1 MFRPLR
7 AEDPREV
14 AGYRL
19 LARLGEGGMGSVYL
33 TRTRGNQPAALKV
46 IRREF
51 GQDADFR
58 SRFEQEVRAAR
69 RVQGYHIVPVLDHDT
84 GGELPWL
91 ATAFIPGLPLDE
103 ALGGFGTLP
112 LPAVFQ
118 LVGAAAGALAAVHA
132 AGVVHRDLKPGNIL
146 LGPQGPY
153 VIDFGI
159 ARAADAT
166 QLTRSGGFIGTPQYM
181 SPEHAA
187 GEQVTPAA
195 DLFSLG
201 LIAAVA
207 ATGRHPYGDGAAI
220 TVAARIA
227 NTAQQPPDLGGYPD
241 ALRPLLTR
249 CLAADPAERPAPAE
263 LAELCERASGRGPR
277 DFDGWLPDALA
288 AEIARRERA
297 AQEIPEPAAGPV
309 PPPPDHAPT
318 QGAAGYTPTQ
328 GTGPHAAPTQA
339 ATGPVPPPHSGP
351 HAMPTVGPVTPV
363 PGPGRRRSPALMA
376 AVAVVA
382 LIAVV
387 AVTWSLARGG
397 GSDIRADT
405 RHTPSAPPH
414 RHGGESGPPSAAP
427 DQNAGYQVVFKD
439 RPFALRAPSQA
450 GFNNI
455 DLDVPKAVPGAQI
468 DMSPYEIT
476 YNGVSG
482 IGLEFHTPMGR
493 ATARTAQACLDGS
506 RSDVLPDKVRRE
518 ELDKGQTIHVGTLLC
533 TQTTDG
539 NLAML
544 EITGMSPNHESEMPD
559 YATRL
564 TLWKKN

>member
-1 MFRPLR
+1 M
-7 AEDPREV
+7 

-51 GQDADFR
+51 GQDPDFR

-103 ALGGFGTLP
+103 ALRDGPLP

-118 LVGAAAGALAAVHA
+118 LIGAAAGALGSVHA
-132 AGVVHRDLKPGNIL
+132 AGVVHRDLKPSNVL

-181 SPEHAA
+181 SPEHANGA
-187 GEQVTPAA
+187 QVTPAA
-195 DLFSLG
+195 DVFSLG

-227 NTAQQPPDLGGYPD
+227 NTAQVAPDLDGYPD
-241 ALRPLLTR
+241 ALRPLLNR
-249 CLAADPAERPAPAE
+249 CLSADAQLRPTPAE
-263 LAELCERASGRGPR
+263 LAELCRAASGRGPR
-277 DFDGWLPDALA
+277 DFDGWLPDAVA

-297 AQEIPEPAAGPV
+297 AKELPGPPPAAA
-309 PPPPDHAPT
+309 PPPPGYAPT
-318 QGAAGYTPTQ
+318 QGPAGPTPTR
-328 GTGPHAAPTQA
+328 GTGPHAAPTQD
-339 ATGPVPPPHSGP
+339 ATGPVPPTPGGP
-351 HAMPTVGPVTPV
+351 HAMPTVGPGAPAA
-363 PGPGRRRSPALMA
+363 GKRRSPVLRA
-376 AVAVVA
+376 AVGAVA

-387 AVTWSLARGG
+387 GVTWTVARA
-397 GSDIRADT
+397 GSSGADT
-405 RHTPSAPPH
+405 PDHRSTASPSTT
-414 RHGGESGPPSAAP
+414 PPSDRHKKGGDTSSPPAEQTPAA

-439 RPFALRAPSQA
+439 RPFALRAPA
-450 GFNNI
+450 AADFNYI

-468 DMSPYEIT
+468 DEAPYEIT

-482 IGLEFHTPMGR
+482 IGLEFRTPMGR
-493 ATARTAQACLDGS
+493 STGRTAQACLDGS
-506 RSDVLPDKVRRE
+506 HTDVLPKQVRRE
-518 ELDKGQTIHVGTLLC
+518 ELDKAQTIHVGTLLC
-533 TQTTDG
+533 TETTDR
-539 NLAML
+539 NLAMV
-544 EITGMSPNHESEMPD
+544 EITGMSPNHESNMPD
-559 YATRL
+559 FATKV
-564 TLWKKN
+564 TLWKKD

>member
-1 MFRPLR
+1 M
-7 AEDPREV
+7 

-51 GQDADFR
+51 GQDPDFR

-69 RVQGYHIVPVLDHDT
+69 RVQGYHIVSVLDHDT
-84 GGELPWL
+84 SGELPWL

-103 ALGGFGTLP
+103 ALRYGPLP

-118 LVGAAAGALAAVHA
+118 LIGAAATALGSVHA
-132 AGVVHRDLKPGNIL
+132 AGVVHRDLKPSNVL
-146 LGPQGPY
+146 LGSQGPY

-181 SPEHAA
+181 SPEHAG

-227 NTAQQPPDLGGYPD
+227 NTAQVAPDLTGYPD

-249 CLAADPAERPAPAE
+249 CLAADPQQRPAPAE
-263 LAELCERASGRGPR
+263 LAELCRAASGRGPR
-277 DFDGWLPDALA
+277 DFDDWLPTPVA

-297 AQEIPEPAAGPV
+297 AEELPDPQPATT
-309 PPPPDHAPT
+309 PPPP
-318 QGAAGYTPTQ
+318 GYTPTQ
-328 GTGPHAAPTQA
+328 GPAGHAPTWGTGPHAAPTQG
-339 ATGPVPPPHSGP
+339 ATGPVPTPGHL
-351 HAMPTVGPVTPV
+351 HAMPTT
-363 PGPGRRRSPALMA
+363 GPGAPAAGPRRNPALRA
-376 AVAVVA
+376 ALGVVA
-382 LIAVV
+382 LIAVAGITWTV
-387 AVTWSLARGG
+387 ARSD
-397 GSDIRADT
+397 GSGDQAT
-405 RHTPSAPPH
+405 GRHDSPTPAHGKDGSSGPPPTPSASPT
-414 RHGGESGPPSAAP
+414 P
-427 DQNAGYQVVFKD
+427 DGNAGYQVAFKD
-439 RPFALRAPSQA
+439 RPFALRAPSEA
-450 GFNNI
+450 GFNYI
-455 DLDVPKAVPGAQI
+455 DLDVPKSVPGTQI
-468 DMSPYEIT
+468 DESPYEIT

-493 ATARTAQACLDGS
+493 STGRTAQACLDGS
-506 RSDVLPDKVRRE
+506 HSDVLPDKVRRE

-533 TQTTDG
+533 TETTDG
-539 NLAML
+539 NLAMI
-544 EITGMSPNHESEMPD
+544 EITGMSPNHQSNMPD
-559 YATRL
+559 FATKV
-564 TLWKKN
+564 TLWKKG

>member
-1 MFRPLR
+1 M
-7 AEDPREV
+7 

-51 GQDADFR
+51 GQDPDFR

-103 ALGGFGTLP
+103 ALRDGPLP

-118 LVGAAAGALAAVHA
+118 LIGAAADALGSVHA
-132 AGVVHRDLKPGNIL
+132 AGVVHRDLKPSNVL

-181 SPEHAA
+181 SPEHASGA
-187 GEQVTPAA
+187 QVTPAA
-195 DLFSLG
+195 DVFSLG

-227 NTAQQPPDLGGYPD
+227 NTAQVAPDLDDYPE

-249 CLAADPAERPAPAE
+249 CLSADARLRPTPAE
-263 LAELCERASGRGPR
+263 LAELCRAASGRGPR
-277 DFDGWLPDALA
+277 DFDGWLPDAVA

-297 AQEIPEPAAGPV
+297 AKELPEPPPAAT
-309 PPPPDHAPT
+309 PPPPGYAPT
-318 QGAAGYTPTQ
+318 QGPAGYTPTR
-328 GTGPHAAPTQA
+328 GTGPHAAPTQG
-339 ATGPVPPPHSGP
+339 ATGPVPPPPGGP
-351 HAMPTVGPVTPV
+351 HATPTVGPGAPAA
-363 PGPGRRRSPALMA
+363 GKRRSPVLRAAVGAVAL
-376 AVAVVA
+376 VAVVG
-382 LIAVV
+382 
-387 AVTWSLARGG
+387 VTWTVARA
-397 GSDIRADT
+397 GSPGDDVNS
-405 RHTPSAPPH
+405 RHSSSSGPVTPTPAHQNTTPPAQTPS
-414 RHGGESGPPSAAP
+414 P

-439 RPFALRAPSQA
+439 RPFALRAPA
-450 GFNNI
+450 AADFNSI
-455 DLDVPKAVPGAQI
+455 DLDVPKAMPGVQG
-468 DMSPYEIT
+468 DDSPFEIS
-476 YNGVSG
+476 YVSVAG
-482 IGLEFHTPMGR
+482 EGLTFRTPMGR
-493 ATARTAQACLDGS
+493 STGRTAQACLDGS
-506 RSDVLPDKVRRE
+506 HTDVLPKTMKRE
-518 ELDKGQTIHVGTLLC
+518 ELDKGRTIHVGTLLC
-533 TQTTDG
+533 TETTDG
-539 NLAML
+539 NLAMV
-544 EITGMSPNHESEMPD
+544 EITGMTPNTASEMPD
-559 YATRL
+559 FATKV
-564 TLWKKN
+564 TLWKKG

>member
-1 MFRPLR
+1 M
-7 AEDPREV
+7 

-84 GGELPWL
+84 SGELPWL

-103 ALGGFGTLP
+103 ALSGFGTLP

-118 LVGAAAGALAAVHA
+118 LVGAAAGALTAVHA
-132 AGVVHRDLKPGNIL
+132 AGVVHRDLKPSNIL

-181 SPEHAA
+181 SPEHAG

-195 DLFSLG
+195 DVFSLG

-207 ATGRHPYGDGAAI
+207 ATGRHPYGDGAPI

-249 CLAADPAERPAPAE
+249 CLAADPGQRPAPAE

-277 DFDGWLPDALA
+277 DVDGWLPDALA

-297 AQEIPEPAAGPV
+297 AQEIPEPAAGQV
-309 PPPPDHAPT
+309 PPPPGHPPT
-318 QGAAGYTPTQ
+318 QGAPGYTPTQ
-328 GTGPHAAPTQA
+328 GPAGGADRATAQTASAPA
-339 ATGPVPPPHSGP
+339 PPPPSGGVHSL
-351 HAMPTVGPVTPV
+351 PTVGAGAPA
-363 PGPGRRRSPALMA
+363 PGTRRSRALPA

-397 GSDIRADT
+397 GSDSRADT
-405 RHTPSAPPH
+405 RHVPSAPPH
-414 RHGGESGPPSAAP
+414 RQDGRSGPPDAAP
-427 DQNAGYQVVFKD
+427 DQNAGYRVVFKD

-468 DMSPYEIT
+468 DESPYEIT

-493 ATARTAQACLDGS
+493 AAGRTAQACLDGS

-533 TQTTDG
+533 TTTTDG

-564 TLWKKN
+564 TLWKKD

>member
-1 MFRPLR
+1 M
-7 AEDPREV
+7 

-51 GQDADFR
+51 GQDPDFR

-103 ALGGFGTLP
+103 ALRDGPLP

-118 LVGAAAGALAAVHA
+118 LIGAAADALGSVHA
-132 AGVVHRDLKPGNIL
+132 AGVVHRDLKPSNVL

-181 SPEHAA
+181 SPEHASGA
-187 GEQVTPAA
+187 QVTPAA
-195 DLFSLG
+195 DVFSLG

-227 NTAQQPPDLGGYPD
+227 NTAQVAPDLDDYPE

-249 CLAADPAERPAPAE
+249 CLSADARLRPTPAE
-263 LAELCERASGRGPR
+263 LAELCQAASGRGPR
-277 DFDGWLPDALA
+277 DFDGWLPDAVA

-297 AQEIPEPAAGPV
+297 AKELPEPPPAATRRRPATPRPRAPPATPHPGHGPARRPDAGRHRPGAPAAGRPARDTHGR
-309 PPPPDHAPT
+309 PRRAR
-318 QGAAGYTPTQ
+318 GR
-328 GTGPHAAPTQA
+328 QA
-339 ATGPVPPPHSGP
+339 AQPVLRAAVGAVALVAVVGVTWTVARAGSPGDDVNSRHSSSS
-351 HAMPTVGPVTPV
+351 GPVTPT
-363 PGPGRRRSPALMA
+363 PAHQNTTPPA
-376 AVAVVA
+376 Q
-382 LIAVV
+382 
-387 AVTWSLARGG
+387 
-397 GSDIRADT
+397 
-405 RHTPSAPPH
+405 TPS
-414 RHGGESGPPSAAP
+414 P

-439 RPFALRAPSQA
+439 RPFALRAPA
-450 GFNNI
+450 AADFNSI
-455 DLDVPKAVPGAQI
+455 DLDVPKAMPGVQG
-468 DMSPYEIT
+468 DDSPFEIS
-476 YNGVSG
+476 YVSVAG
-482 IGLEFHTPMGR
+482 EGLTFRTPMGR
-493 ATARTAQACLDGS
+493 STGRTAQACLDGS
-506 RSDVLPDKVRRE
+506 HTDVLPKTMKRE
-518 ELDKGQTIHVGTLLC
+518 ELDKGRTIHVGTLLC
-533 TQTTDG
+533 TETTDG
-539 NLAML
+539 NLAMV
-544 EITGMSPNHESEMPD
+544 EITGMTPNTASEMPD
-559 YATRL
+559 FATKV
-564 TLWKKN
+564 TLWKKG